1 MRAHVK
7 SVVVAVLVAAV
18 IATFIALRLGAAP
31 DEANLLRIVGGK
43 LWHLG
48 LFLLFWFAVYGVGR
62 GALAALFPRSWS
74 PPPEIAAAAGV
85 VVFVLAAMILCA
97 VHLAYGWLVKVVV
110 VGAAVAGVA
119 FWRRE
124 WLRVPAR
131 IKRWLSELELST
143 ALLVAAAAALVLPMA
158 LTAAHPPTYVD
169 ALVYHLAVPKAY
181 AGAHGFVY
189 LPWNVFSSMPMGGSL
204 FYLWPYLWDGLITAN
219 ASHLVAT
226 ALAVSLTYRLARKWL
241 RQFYAALAAVTVIL
255 TPVIFKVIG
264 GAHNDHFLVLFT
276 VAALY
281 VYFDADANEGAA
293 RRKRFALVGVF
304 LGAALAVKYTAVAVL
319 AAFVVIQIYDLVR
332 KRIRVGDVVL
342 VLAVAVVVLLP
353 WLVKAYVERGNPVFP
368 LAYDI
373 FGARDFSAEQAR
385 RLVAWQAG
393 MGRGRGFWDFALLPY
408 RISVEGGFTYDY
420 FAGRYLPFLLPLSLL
435 AAAFFRKGGRLVAFG
450 WVCLAAWAFGPQ
462 QLRFLDGA
470 VPAFAITA
478 AGTLAAA
485 DDLWASWARGVWR
498 AAAGVAVV
506 AFAIPF
512 LIPAIFSSF
521 PRQAYLASDDQEGF
535 LRRWA
540 AFYLPQEFINDELPS
555 DATVLLLYYNETLY
569 LERAA
574 AYDSIPETSAL
585 LIAAEE
591 GRTEAEL
598 YDLIRGWGV
607 THVHAYYYGEPRLEG
622 AFSAEALT
630 RVRSTVALHGAVIYE
645 DSHSKVY
652 ELLETTSPLSP

>member
-1 MRAHVK
+1 MRPYVK
-7 SVVVAVLVAAV
+7 SVAVAVLAAAAT
-18 IATFIALRLGAAP
+18 ATFIGLRLGAAP
-31 DEANLLRIVGGK
+31 DEANLLRIVAGK

-48 LFLLFWFAVYGVGR
+48 LFLVFWFAVYVAGR
-62 GALAALFPRSWS
+62 GAMAAFFRRSWS
-74 PPPEIAAAAGV
+74 PPPEVAAAAGV
-85 VVFVLAAMILCA
+85 VVFVLAAILLCSI
-97 VHLAYGWLVKVVV
+97 HLAYGWLVKVLV
-110 VGAAVAGVA
+110 VGAAVAGAVV
-119 FWRRE
+119 WRKE

-131 IKRWLSELELST
+131 VKRWLTEVEVST
-143 ALLVAAAAALVLPMA
+143 AVLVAAAAALVLPMA

-181 AGAHGFVY
+181 GAGHGFIY
-189 LPWNVFSSMPMGGSL
+189 LPYNVFSSMPMGGSL
-204 FYLWPYLWDGLITAN
+204 FYLWPYLWDGLITAS
-219 ASHLVAT
+219 ASHLVVT
-226 ALAVSLTYRLARKWL
+226 VLAVSLTYRLARKWL
-241 RQFYAALAAVTVIL
+241 PQFYAALAAVTVIL

-264 GAHNDHFLVLFT
+264 GAQNDHFVLLFT
-276 VAALY
+276 AAALF
-281 VYFDADANEGAA
+281 VYFDAGAAERAA
-293 RRKRFALVGVF
+293 RRKRFALVGIF

-319 AAFVVIQIYDLVR
+319 AAFVVLLIFDLLKR
-332 KRIRVGDVVL
+332 RIRFGDVVV
-342 VLAVAVVVLLP
+342 VLAVAFVVVVP

-373 FGARDFSAEQAR
+373 FGGRDFSAEQAR

-393 MGRGRGFWDFALLPY
+393 MGRGRGFRDFVLLPY

-435 AAAFFRKGGRLVAFG
+435 AAAFFRKAGRLVAFG
-450 WVCLAAWAFGPQ
+450 WVCMAAWAFGPQ

-470 VPAFAITA
+470 VPAFAIAA
-478 AGTLAAA
+478 AGTLAAT
-485 DDLWASWARGVWR
+485 DGLWSSWARGIWR

-521 PRQAYLASDDQEGF
+521 PRQAYLASDDREGF
-535 LRRWA
+535 LRSWA
-540 AFYLPQEFINDELPS
+540 AFYLPQEFINEELPA

-574 AYDSIPETSAL
+574 AYDSFPEASAL

-591 GRTEAEL
+591 GRTEVEL

-607 THVHAYYYGEPRLEG
+607 THVHSYYYGEPRLEG
-622 AFSAEALT
+622 AYSPEALA
-630 RVRSTVALHGAVIYE
+630 RVRSCIALHGVVIYE
-645 DSHSKVY
+645 DNYSKVY
-652 ELLETTSPLSP
+652 ELIPAAE